1 MNLKL
6 YYNKYIVYNMQD
18 KIKGKLNNA
27 LAIFNNIIE
36 SDECQKL
43 IKVLKYVNDQT
54 FIFSGVGKNWYICEK
69 EVKTF
74 ISMGLNAKSLD
85 CTHALHGD
93 LGMLMNSKELKYIF
107 FVSKSGKTNEMHKLI
122 DVIIDL
128 KEKNIIKNI
137 NLIMLCLNPTIE
149 DSIDATKFDFIL
161 KPSIEFKDIA
171 NIELDDRNLI
181 PTLSINITQ
190 SVLDYIGVNI
200 YENNSELIENYK
212 YNHLGGSNGR
222 ALGMEKYLE
231 EI

>member
-1 MNLKL
+1 MPQK
-6 YYNKYIVYNMQD
+6 IQD
-18 KIKGKLNNA
+18 KLSST
-27 LAIFNNIIE
+27 LRIFSDLIE
-36 SDECQKL
+36 SPSCIDL
-43 IKVLKYVNDQT
+43 INELKEVKNPT

-93 LGMLMNSKELKYIF
+93 LGMLMNDKELKYIF

-122 DVIIDL
+122 DVIVDL

-149 DSIDATKFDFIL
+149 DSIDATKFEFIL
-161 KPSIEFKDIA
+161 KPSIKFKDIA

-190 SVLDYIGVNI
+190 GVLDYIGVNI
-200 YENNSELIENYK
+200 YENNPELIENYK